1 MEIPVYLFTGFMDSG
16 KTTLIKDT
24 LFNSEFSDGGKT
36 LLFVCEEGEEE
47 YDPAELKKHHVVLEK
62 IENEEDFT
70 EEHLTEIYRKYLPD
84 CIFIEYN
91 GTWQMSTFADMTLPE
106 DWELVQTI
114 STVDATT
121 FEMYLSNMRSMI
133 MEQLFLSDVVVFNRT
148 TDDTPKAKFRRA
160 VKAQN
165 RKAQI
170 VYERENG
177 EVDNQ
182 DDEELPYDMSA
193 KHLDISD
200 ADYGIFYLDAMDHPK
215 DYAGKTISYR
225 ALVYRPEDYKAHA
238 LVPGRFAMT
247 CCVEDIQFLGFLCN
261 YDKAEEIPHKS
272 WIDITAEVKYEY
284 AKEYKGK
291 GPVLYAIKVT
301 PAEQPEDELVYFT

>member
-247 CCVEDIQFLGFLCN
+247 CCVEDIQFAALVCSW
-261 YDKAEEIPHKS
+261 DKADTVTDEGWVIL
-272 WIDITAEVKYEY
+272 TAKVN
-284 AKEYKGK
+284 YKFHMAYGRK
-291 GPVLYAIKVT
+291 GPVLTYISHEDCD
-301 PAEQPEDELVYFT
+301 PPEQAVATFY